1 MCFNI
6 LMDYII
12 ELPMEIKEIIWSYV
26 DLKKKVW
33 VSKYYYETYHNALIL
48 NSIPDFKKYMNYI
61 IIKNH
66 NYIFNIIYQ
75 ERKNY
80 WQKKWYLHD
89 MTFETYELYLKY
101 KAEQYNNVFVSELIK
116 KENKKTRFKEKKKHL
131 TWRK

>member
-1 MCFNI
+1 
-6 LMDYII
+6 MDYII

-33 VSKYYYETYHNALIL
+33 VSKYYYEKYHNALIL

-75 ERKNY
+75 EKKNY